1 MNYETVWKE
10 FWVPI
15 LYEENG
21 KLNLERLKEEMYDF
35 YLSMSEIRKQKNK
48 IKNDILDIPEIE
60 NESKELIK
68 KYFEKE
74 E

>member
-1 MNYETVWKE
+1 MSNYETVWKE
-10 FWVPI
+10 FWAPI
-15 LYEENG
+15 LYENG
-21 KLNLERLKEEMYDF
+21 KLDMERLKEEMFDF
-35 YLSMSEIRKQKNK
+35 YQQISEVRKQKNK
-48 IKNDILDIPEIE
+48 IKNEILDILEIE